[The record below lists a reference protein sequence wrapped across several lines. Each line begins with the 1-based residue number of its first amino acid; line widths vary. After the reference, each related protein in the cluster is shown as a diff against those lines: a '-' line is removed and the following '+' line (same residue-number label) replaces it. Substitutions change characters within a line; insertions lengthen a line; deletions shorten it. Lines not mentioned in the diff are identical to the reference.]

1 MMLRYG
7 LSQPA
12 AADKIEQAVL
22 TVLDQ
27 DYRTGDIMSEG
38 KKAVGCKE
46 MGEALQAALSVQVI
60 S

>member
-7 LSQPA
+7 LNQPT
-12 AADKIEQAVL
+12 AADHIEQAVL

-38 KKAVGCKE
+38 KTLVGCQA
-46 MGEALQAALSVQVI
+46 MGEALITALNQ
-60 S
+60 